1 MPLLQVGRGEHLERK
16 SAMKILICEPHKRP
30 YIKDVEHTLENL
42 QSIVGG
48 YIQAIYPFEDAA
60 AIVCNEE
67 GLLIGLEPNRA
78 VDSYGVVFG
87 TFFICGLTE
96 DDFTGLTD
104 EQIEQ
109 YSQLYKSP
117 EIFIRTNDGIV
128 VIPEC

>member
-48 YIQAIYPFEDAA
+48 YIQAIYPFDDDA

-78 VDSYGVVFG
+78 VDNYGIIFG

-96 DDFTGLTD
+96 DDFTSLTD
-104 EQIEQ
+104 AQIEQ
-109 YSQLYKSP
+109 YAQLYKSP
-117 EIFIRTNDGIV
+117 QTFLRTAKGIIA
-128 VIPEC
+128 IPED